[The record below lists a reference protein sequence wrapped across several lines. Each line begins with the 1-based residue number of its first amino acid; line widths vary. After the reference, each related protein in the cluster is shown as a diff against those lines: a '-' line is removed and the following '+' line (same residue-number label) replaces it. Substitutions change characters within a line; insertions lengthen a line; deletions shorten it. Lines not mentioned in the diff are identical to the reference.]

1 MKIIV
6 RDPINLTQLVH
17 LNEEYDGC
25 KFKYEFQRQ
34 PDVDDLAIFKS
45 KEEAEYAVNH
55 LTKDADTL
63 IMISYI
69 EYE

>member
-6 RDPINLTQLVH
+6 RNPINLTQLAH
-17 LNEEYDGC
+17 LNDVPDGC

-34 PDVDDLAIFKS
+34 PNVDDLAIFKS

-55 LTKDADTL
+55 LTKDSDSL
-63 IMISYI
+63 IMLSYI

>member
-6 RDPINLTQLVH
+6 RNPINLTQLAY
-17 LNEEYDGC
+17 LNDVPDGY

-34 PDVDDLAIFKS
+34 PNVDDLAIFKS

-55 LTKDADTL
+55 LTKDSDSL
-63 IMISYI
+63 IMLSYI

>member
-1 MKIIV
+1 MKILV
-6 RDPINLTQLVH
+6 RDPINLTQLVL
-17 LNEEYDGC
+17 LNDVPEGC

-34 PDVDDLAIFKS
+34 PNIDDLAIFKS

-55 LTKDADTL
+55 LAKDSDSL